1 MGLKTPDVRL
11 SLRGVAQQF
20 RPYLWGRKNED
31 PSDFRDHKV
40 QFIHYGP
47 H

>member
-1 MGLKTPDVRL
+1 MGLETPDVWL

-31 PSDFRDHKV
+31 HKV